1 MHSSNHSK
9 IKNKMKKNFIL
20 SHLLVAIVLAIVI
33 YFVEAKFPLFDA
45 KALWIGNIM
54 LFGLSLLSLR
64 MIKTTDGK
72 SAQGFVNGVYTSSL
86 MKIVICSLSI
96 LLYVL
101 LNKQGLHK
109 PTVFSLLGMYFF
121 YTMLDGSML
130 SNMNKRKK

>member
-1 MHSSNHSK
+1 
-9 IKNKMKKNFIL
+9 MKKVFII

>member
-1 MHSSNHSK
+1 
-9 IKNKMKKNFIL
+9 MKKVFII

-33 YFVEAKFPLFDA
+33 YFIEAKFPLFDA
-45 KALWIGNIM
+45 KALWIGNIL

-72 SAQGFVNGVYTSSL
+72 SAQGFVNGVYASSL
-86 MKIVICSLSI
+86 LKIVICSLSI

>member
-1 MHSSNHSK
+1 
-9 IKNKMKKNFIL
+9 MKKIFVL
-20 SHLLVAIVLAIVI
+20 SHLLVAIVLAVAIFFI
-33 YFVEAKFPLFDA
+33 HEKFPLFDA
-45 KALWIGNIM
+45 KALWIGNII
-54 LFGLSLLSLR
+54 LFGLSLLSLK
-64 MIKTTDGK
+64 MIKTSEGK
-72 SAQGFVNGVYTSSL
+72 SAQGFVNGVYASSL
-86 MKIVICSLSI
+86 LKIVICSISI

>member
-1 MHSSNHSK
+1 
-9 IKNKMKKNFIL
+9 MKKIFIL
-20 SHLLVAIVLAIVI
+20 SHLLVAIVLAVAII
-33 YFVEAKFPLFDA
+33 FIHEKFPLFDA
-45 KALWIGNIM
+45 KALWIGNII
-54 LFGLSLLSLR
+54 LFGLSLLSLK
-64 MIKTTDGK
+64 MIKTSEGK
-72 SAQGFVNGVYTSSL
+72 SAQGFVNGVYASSL
-86 MKIVICSLSI
+86 LKIVICSISI

>member
-1 MHSSNHSK
+1 
-9 IKNKMKKNFIL
+9 MKKVFII
-20 SHLLVAIVLAIVI
+20 SHLLVAIVLAIAI
-33 YFVEAKFPLFDA
+33 YFIEAKFPLFDA
-45 KALWIGNIM
+45 KALWIGNIL

-72 SAQGFVNGVYTSSL
+72 SAQGFVNGVYASSL
-86 MKIVICSLSI
+86 LKIVICPLSI

-101 LNKQGLHK
+101 LNKQGIHK

-121 YTMLDGSML
+121 YTMLDGTML